1 MSMTRTIIS
10 LDDADKQWIEQLAR
24 TRGVSMTE
32 IVREAI
38 RRMRRE
44 EEESVD
50 VLLEQTKRTWREGDG
65 LQYQRRVRGEWQ

>member
-1 MSMTRTIIS
+1 MSMVRTIIS
-10 LDDADKQWIEQLAR
+10 LDDADKQWIDQLAR

>member
-1 MSMTRTIIS
+1 MVRTIIS
-10 LDDADKQWIEQLAR
+10 LDDADKQWIDQLAR